1 MRHVTS
7 LQIKQNAVFIMELT
21 ICEAGRSG
29 RNETKLTIP
38 SAIFVFLLAKIMCQR
53 LFHSGRMIRKK
64 EKRYEK
70 DQIFG
75 ENTIFKILANT
86 SRRRIIFMSKLASWR
101 QFNALRSLDL
111 DRNCC
116 SALRSKYKLSIAEQ
130 GKRCATRARMSKSTG
145 GRWLLATQRTAK
157 TFHRELKW
165 SVPLAST
172 KKLKEKLWLS
182 TTEPRSS

>member
-1 MRHVTS
+1 MLFS
-7 LQIKQNAVFIMELT
+7 LWSSQFIKLKDQK
-21 ICEAGRSG
+21 

-64 EKRYEK
+64 VWKRSNFRCEK
-70 DQIFG
+70 
-75 ENTIFKILANT
+75 TIFKILANI
-86 SRRRIIFMSKLASWR
+86 SRRRRRIFMSKLASWR
-101 QFNALRSLDL
+101 QRNALRSLDL

-130 GKRCATRARMSKSTG
+130 GKRCATRVRMSKSTG

-165 SVPLAST
+165 SVPLASM